1 MDVDLHLKS
10 SSNQQ
15 RLAITYRRIEE
26 LKPDPANPRR
36 HSNKQIRQIANSIRS
51 FGFNAPIAVDRDDK
65 VVSGHGRLLA
75 CRLLG
80 WTEVPTLLLDRL
92 SPAQARAFMLA
103 DNRLAELADWDDRL
117 LVQHLKELSLLVLDF
132 NIEDTGFEIGEIDLR
147 IASVEDPLPGAD
159 DPADFLPELPTGQ
172 PITKIGDLWVLGRH
186 RLLCGSALDA
196 AVFTTLMGEERAAT
210 VFTDPPYNVP
220 IDGHATGL
228 GAIRHGPFPMACGEM
243 DAAEFTAFLAEAF
256 GNLATFSVDGS
267 IHFVCMDWRHLDE
280 LLAAGRRVYSA
291 ILNLCIW
298 TKANG
303 GMGSVYRSQHELVFV
318 FKHGRCG
325 HRNNVQL
332 GRFGRNRSNVWTYPG
347 ANSFARHGEEGN
359 LLALHPTVKPVAM
372 VADAILDCTA
382 RGDIVLDAFVGSGT
396 TIIAAERTGR
406 RCRAIELDPGHTD
419 TAVRRWQALTGDEAR
434 HAANGRS
441 FDDLAAEAEV
451 AHAVR

>member
-10 SSNQQ
+10 LSNQQ

-65 VVSGHGRLLA
+65 VVSGHGQLLA
-75 CRLLG
+75 CRLLR

-159 DPADFLPELPTGQ
+159 DPADLLPELPTGQ

-196 AVFTTLMGEERAAT
+196 AVFATLMGEERAAT

-228 GAIRHGPFPMACGEM
+228 GAIRHGP
-243 DAAEFTAFLAEAF
+243 L
-256 GNLATFSVDGS
+256 S
-267 IHFVCMDWRHLDE
+267 
-280 LLAAGRRVYSA
+280 
-291 ILNLCIW
+291 
-298 TKANG
+298 NG
-303 GMGSVYRSQHELVFV
+303 L
-318 FKHGRCG
+318 
-325 HRNNVQL
+325 
-332 GRFGRNRSNVWTYPG
+332 
-347 ANSFARHGEEGN
+347 
-359 LLALHPTVKPVAM
+359 
-372 VADAILDCTA
+372 
-382 RGDIVLDAFVGSGT
+382 RGD
-396 TIIAAERTGR
+396 
-406 RCRAIELDPGHTD
+406 
-419 TAVRRWQALTGDEAR
+419 
-434 HAANGRS
+434 GRS
-441 FDDLAAEAEV
+441 RVHRLPRRGFREPR
-451 AHAVR
+451 HIQC